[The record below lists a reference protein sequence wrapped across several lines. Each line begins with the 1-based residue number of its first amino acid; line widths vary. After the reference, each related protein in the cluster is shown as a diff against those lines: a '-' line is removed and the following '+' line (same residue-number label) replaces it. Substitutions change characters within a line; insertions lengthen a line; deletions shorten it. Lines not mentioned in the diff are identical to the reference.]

1 MKLQHFKT
9 LIKDKEMQRD
19 AGIKN
24 APRQIK
30 NTLNLLILLIACL
43 ESAKYYNRI
52 IFFFF
57 ICLIGN

>member
-1 MKLQHFKT
+1 
-9 LIKDKEMQRD
+9 MQRD

-24 APRQIK
+24 APQQIK

-52 IFFFF
+52 IFFLFYLF
-57 ICLIGN
+57 NSKLNVLKI